1 MAWSTGAVEAIEDW
15 LPAASWMPVA
25 LTARTTRKVPTAV
38 FWAPAPSA
46 MTSVAVAPEVE
57 TEESVPD
64 EGTFVSVQGAVSVEA
79 ASVSEKVACTRS
91 TLPFAVTSCMT
102 SMSRDEDRLGAVR
115 RPRRR
120 KRGEV
125 AGGIADPGRARGKSD
140 RERAHGGVGTP
151 APSVIV
157 SVATA
162 DETETEASVP
172 PEGTFASVHGVVPAE

>member
-1 MAWSTGAVEAIEDW
+1 M
-15 LPAASWMPVA
+15 
-25 LTARTTRKVPTAV
+25 
-38 FWAPAPSA
+38 
-46 MTSVAVAPEVE
+46 
-57 TEESVPD
+57 
-64 EGTFVSVQGAVSVEA
+64 SVQGAVSVEA

-102 SMSRDEDRLGAVR
+102 SMPATRTGLAPSAGPVAANEERLPAASRIPVALVARATVKEPTAVSGA
-115 RPRRR
+115 
-120 KRGEV
+120 
-125 AGGIADPGRARGKSD
+125 
-140 RERAHGGVGTP
+140 P